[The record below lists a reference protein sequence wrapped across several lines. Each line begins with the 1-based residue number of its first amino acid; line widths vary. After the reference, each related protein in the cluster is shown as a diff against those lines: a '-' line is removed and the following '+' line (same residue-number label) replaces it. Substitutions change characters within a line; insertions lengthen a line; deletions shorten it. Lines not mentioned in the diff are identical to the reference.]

1 MSLSRRRFIRSVGL
15 GTAGM
20 MGTSFVIGRGLEAAR
35 FEPAGTALLYDDKL
49 LKISSNENARGPGPN
64 TLRTLHDVITPRL
77 GRGYPPDYTEDLVS
91 TIAQVNGVEPD
102 HVVVGTGSNAIL
114 VAAAHAFCSG
124 GKSLVTASPTYAAAE
139 DAARRMGVT
148 VHSIRVDRSLSL
160 DLDAMAAAS
169 TGAGLVFL
177 CNPNNPTGTAHP
189 AGAVEAFVRQVKG
202 RSPDTVILLDE
213 AYMDYA
219 LDPAVKSGVALTQE
233 FPGVFI
239 TRTLSKAHGM
249 AGLRVGYAVGQ
260 PATMTALTEAWNLGS
275 MNTLSAAAAI
285 TSLQDTAHLAFERA
299 ENGRV
304 RDYVMGAFRE
314 LGYDGPDAHANCI
327 FVELG
332 RPASWFRDEC
342 LKRGVAIGRDFAP
355 LADTH
360 SRISLGTME
369 EMEFAVSVFRDV
381 LRT

>member
-1 MSLSRRRFIRSVGL
+1 MSLSRRKFFRSVGM

-20 MGTSFVIGRGLEAAR
+20 LSTSFIIGRGLEAAP
-35 FEPAGTALLYDDKL
+35 FETSGSSLLQRNDI
-49 LKISSNENARGPGPN
+49 LKISSNENARGPGAATLK
-64 TLRTLHDVITPRL
+64 TLRDVVTPRL
-77 GRGYPPDYTEDLVS
+77 GRGYAPDYTSELVD
-91 TIAQVNGVEPD
+91 TVARVNGVERN
-102 HVVVGTGSNAIL
+102 HVVIGTGSNALL
-114 VAAAHAFCSG
+114 VAAVHAYCSG
-124 GKSLVTASPTYAAAE
+124 GKSLVTASPTYAASE

-148 VHSIRVDRSLSL
+148 VHSIAVDRSLSL
-160 DLDAMAAAS
+160 DLDAMAAAA

-189 AGAVEAFVRQVKG
+189 AGAVEAFIRQVKG
-202 RSPDTVILLDE
+202 RSPDTAILVDE
-213 AYMDYA
+213 AYIDYA
-219 LDPAVKSGVALTQE
+219 MDPEVKSAVALTQE

-260 PATMTALTEAWNLGS
+260 PATMDALSMAWNLGS

-285 TSLQDTAHLAFERA
+285 TSLEDTAHMAAERM
-299 ENGRV
+299 ENARV
-304 RDYVMGAFRE
+304 RDYVMGAFRDM
-314 LGYDGPDAHANCI
+314 GYDGPDAHANCI

-332 RPASWFRDEC
+332 RPARWFRDEC
-342 LKRGVAIGRDFAP
+342 LKRNVAIGRDFPP

-381 LRT
+381 LKG